1 MTSAVTLAQL
11 AAANSP
17 LGYRNKLIN
26 GSFDIWQ
33 RGTSFN
39 NLSNVYTADRWKI
52 GYQDDGAIYTQ
63 QTSDLAGFNLYMRMI
78 KGGTTFGSHMIQ
90 QAIET
95 TNCADLIGQR
105 VVFSC
110 WARLSNATTQANHIL
125 SMALG
130 FSATT
135 DYSGWLNSADICS
148 FYGRWTAA
156 GATGVTFQAGST
168 GANSFAPSQ
177 SSGTLT
183 TTWQRYFYTLIVPT
197 NTRTVVCGVYSENTV
212 QNGGI
217 DVAGLQMEIGS
228 VPTAFDRRHIQ
239 QETAMAQRYFYQIS
253 STGAANGENTG
264 ITGLSDGG
272 NNAYRTNI
280 ALPVTMRVVPTMSVS
295 NLSGSGTD
303 LRAFQGNTVRGITS
317 LGTQF
322 SNTGYV
328 QADWVMDGGMSL
340 GQYITFLWRDN
351 RPNSWIRFNA
361 EI

>member
-17 LGYRNKLIN
+17 IGYRNKLIN
-26 GSFDIWQ
+26 GSFDLWQ

-39 NLSNVYTADRWKI
+39 NLNNVYTADRWKI

-63 QTSDLAGFNLYMRMI
+63 QTSDLTGFNLYMRMI
-78 KGGTTFGSHMIQ
+78 KGGVPNGSHMVQ

-110 WARLSNATTQANHIL
+110 WARLSNSTTQANHNL

-148 FYGRWTAA
+148 FYGRWVAT
-156 GATGVTFQAGST
+156 GASGVTFQAGST
-168 GANSFAPSQ
+168 SVNSFAPSQ

-217 DVAGLQMEIGS
+217 DVTGLQMEIGS
-228 VPTAFDRRHIQ
+228 TPTAFDRRHIQ
-239 QETAMAQRYFYQIS
+239 QEFAMCQRYYQRHFDPMMRGVMGSSTSINRMGMVLPVQMRTSPSVSMNGTFNIYDGAGTSTVTGLTALYSTSSGIEWDAILTGSLGAQRPAVLYT
-253 STGAANGENTG
+253 STQ
-264 ITGLSDGG
+264 GG
-272 NNAYRTNI
+272 SII
-280 ALPVTMRVVPTMSVS
+280 A
-295 NLSGSGTD
+295 
-303 LRAFQGNTVRGITS
+303 
-317 LGTQF
+317 
-322 SNTGYV
+322 
-328 QADWVMDGGMSL
+328 
-340 GQYITFLWRDN
+340 
-351 RPNSWIRFNA
+351 NA

>member
-17 LGYRNKLIN
+17 VGYRNKLIN

-78 KGGTTFGSHMIQ
+78 KGGVPNGSHMVQ

-95 TNCADLIGQR
+95 VNCADLIGQR

-110 WARLSNATTQANHIL
+110 WARLSNSTTQATHQLN
-125 SMALG
+125 MALG

-148 FYGRWTAA
+148 FYANWRAT
-156 GATGVTFQAGST
+156 GANGVTFQAGST
-168 GANSFAPSQ
+168 SVNSFAPSQ

-183 TTWQRYFYTLIVPT
+183 TTWQRYFYTLIVPA
-197 NTRTVVCGVYSENTV
+197 NTRTVVCGVYSESTV

-217 DVAGLQMEIGS
+217 DVTGIQMEIGS
-228 VPTAFDRRHIQ
+228 VPTAFERRSIGD
-239 QETAMAQRYFYQIS
+239 ETDLCQRYYRIEPF
-253 STGAANGENTG
+253 GADFNGN
-264 ITGLSDGG
+264 SWAGG
-272 NNAYRTNI
+272 AIKFSMRRTPDI
-280 ALPVTMRVVPTMSVS
+280 VSVTYPVYLS
-295 NLSGSGTD
+295 NLNTAAGSTNGLFNLGSSPNYLHWQVTITAGG
-303 LRAFQGNTVRGITS
+303 RAYCWGLAT
-317 LGTQF
+317 L
-322 SNTGYV
+322 
-328 QADWVMDGGMSL
+328 
-340 GQYITFLWRDN
+340 
-351 RPNSWIRFNA
+351 NA

>member
-17 LGYRNKLIN
+17 VGFRNKLIN
-26 GSFDIWQ
+26 GSFDLWQ

-78 KGGTTFGSHMIQ
+78 KGGVPNGSHMVQ

-110 WARLSNATTQANHIL
+110 WARLSNSTTQATHQLN
-125 SMALG
+125 MALG

-148 FYGRWTAA
+148 FYATWRAT
-156 GATGVTFQAGST
+156 GANGVTFQAGST

-197 NTRTVVCGVYSENTV
+197 NTRTVVCGVYSESTV

-228 VPTAFDRRHIQ
+228 VPTAFDRRHIA
-239 QETAMAQRYFYQIS
+239 QEIILCDRYYQKTYS
-253 STGAANGENTG
+253 VNTVPG
-264 ITGLSDGG
+264 TSQGDFQGMVGRTGLSGVTSTGEIFLSTLFKSKMRATPSVIVYDRAGTAGRVTGTSYLIADYNNFNVSYRHVNDTGFGISSSG
-272 NNAYRTNI
+272 NPNAI
-280 ALPVTMRVVPTMSVS
+280 
-295 NLSGSGTD
+295 SGISYH
-303 LRAFQGNTVRGITS
+303 
-317 LGTQF
+317 
-322 SNTGYV
+322 YV
-328 QADWVMDGGMSL
+328 AD
-340 GQYITFLWRDN
+340 
-351 RPNSWIRFNA
+351 A